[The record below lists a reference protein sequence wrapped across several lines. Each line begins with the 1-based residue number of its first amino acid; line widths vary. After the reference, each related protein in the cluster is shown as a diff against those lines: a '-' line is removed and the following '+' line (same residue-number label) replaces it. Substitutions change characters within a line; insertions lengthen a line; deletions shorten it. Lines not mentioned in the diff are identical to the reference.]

1 MLRVHAKNFGSI
13 VVLCVQGR
21 IVVGETKALRDA
33 VLSQAGIGTLVLD
46 LARVD
51 IIDAAG
57 FGALLALRAETRS
70 RGIKI
75 KLVNV
80 TQNVS
85 QLLEITRLSTVFEVT
100 SMSEIMTGGTL
111 LNSSLHGQLAACA

>member
-1 MLRVHAKNFGSI
+1 MLRVHTKNFGSI
-13 VVLCVQGR
+13 VGLCVQGR
-21 IVVGETKALRDA
+21 ILVGETKALRDA
-33 VLSQAGIGTLVLD
+33 VLSQSGIGTLVLD

-51 IIDAAG
+51 LIDAAG

-85 QLLEITRLSTVFEVT
+85 QLLEITRLNSVFEVT
-100 SMSEIMTGGTL
+100 SMSEVTTAGTYW
-111 LNSSLHGQLAACA
+111 NSSVCGKLAAYA

>member
-1 MLRVHAKNFGSI
+1 MLRVHAKNFGSV

-21 IVVGETKALRDA
+21 IVLGETKALSDA
-33 VLSQAGIGTLVLD
+33 ALAQSGIGTLILD

-51 IIDAAG
+51 IVDAAG
-57 FGALLALRAETRS
+57 FGALLAMRAEAQS

-80 TQNVS
+80 TWNIR
-85 QLLEITRLSTVFEVT
+85 QLLEITRLNSVFEVT
-100 SMSEIMTGGTL
+100 SMSEVMTQGRFL
-111 LNSSLHGQLAACA
+111 KSSLFGKLAAFA

>member
-1 MLRVHAKNFGSI
+1 MLRIHTKNFGSI
-13 VVLCVQGR
+13 VVFCIQGR

-33 VLSQAGIGTLVLD
+33 VVSQSGIRTLVLD
-46 LARVD
+46 LARVN

-57 FGALLALRAETRS
+57 FGALLALRAEALS
-70 RGIKI
+70 KGIKI

-85 QLLEITRLSTVFEVT
+85 ELLAITRLNSVFEVT
-100 SMSEIMTGGTL
+100 SMSEVMTGGTF
-111 LNSSLHGQLAACA
+111 LNSSLLGKLAACA